1 MSTEPPG
8 TGGESPRRVRKIW
21 IVLATL
27 VGVAILVRVAL
38 PYLIPWAVG
47 WGAMRQAGLAA
58 HLGNVDL
65 WLLKGAIAVEDL
77 RVAQGD
83 DPPPDG
89 QTPDPETALL
99 ALDKAYLDFEWLD
112 LFKGVLHVKE
122 IDLERPRVKLQRLAN
137 GRIDPLGQGPGPPGK
152 RDEPETEP
160 VPEPDPEAVVDPESE
175 VAEEPE
181 AAEEAGWPMVVDR
194 LAIRGVEFHILDK
207 LDGEELAALDLQELD
222 LEEVRVHGT
231 AFGLGGLA
239 VTRPTIRVKRNFAL
253 DPTGGRSTEAPEGS
267 SGAEDEAP
275 TEGARTAFRVDDL
288 DIKRAAFT
296 LLVGEQTMNL
306 ALRVKADDVT
316 LDPGATFPFSVGLE
330 VEDGEVDVE
339 GTAGALPPF
348 FDGTV
353 KWQNLP
359 VPPLTLIARPAVQEG
374 HWVKSCRAAGDLK
387 VLARLGVIEGSGESP
402 EVRASGTVQVS
413 DVEISD
419 PSGEEIHVAWKSFDA
434 DLREV
439 AIPMGDAAA
448 TTPPRIAIGKV
459 SFTEPSILYT
469 QPSPALQELI
479 AGARPEEDAAT
490 KEEGAEEE
498 APSEEPASAGPRPE
512 ITVDRFELRGGD
524 VRFNDNAVEPPYRG
538 VIEGLEVTAQGID
551 AMAPSADKV
560 VVDAKLPGGA
570 RLDVDGKLGATD
582 GDLRLDVKRM
592 DLPTVNPY
600 AAAAGV
606 EVARGSLSLGADI
619 QAKDAQWNIDSDVTL
634 HHLRLDSEGSKS
646 FVEKLDMPVDL
657 ILSVLRSPDGD
668 IAIPVTVAFEE
679 GKAGVDVM
687 EIVMGALR
695 QALVGA
701 ATIPLKALGGVF
713 AGGGSVDFEP
723 LHALPGAVQPGEGT
737 EHRVADLVNLLEA
750 RPGLAVKLTGL
761 AGDEDRPF
769 LAEAELADQIA
780 AGGDL
785 PELPDGEGAGL
796 LERGRIKGALK
807 KRAEG
812 EPLSLSK
819 GNQVHLRRY
828 LAQVEVPDERYDEL
842 GRDRA
847 RAAQRAILRT
857 ERIDASR
864 VELADPGRGTP
875 GVGFGF
881 DAIPVRD

>member
-1 MSTEPPG
+1 
-8 TGGESPRRVRKIW
+8 
-21 IVLATL
+21 
-27 VGVAILVRVAL
+27 
-38 PYLIPWAVG
+38 
-47 WGAMRQAGLAA
+47 
-58 HLGNVDL
+58 
-65 WLLKGAIAVEDL
+65 
-77 RVAQGD
+77 
-83 DPPPDG
+83 
-89 QTPDPETALL
+89 
-99 ALDKAYLDFEWLD
+99 
-112 LFKGVLHVKE
+112 
-122 IDLERPRVKLQRLAN
+122 
-137 GRIDPLGQGPGPPGK
+137 
-152 RDEPETEP
+152 
-160 VPEPDPEAVVDPESE
+160 
-175 VAEEPE
+175 
-181 AAEEAGWPMVVDR
+181 MVVDR
-194 LAIRGVEFHILDK
+194 LAVRGVEFQILDK
-207 LDGEELAALDLQELD
+207 PDGEELAALDLQELD
-222 LEEVRVHGT
+222 LQEIRLHGN

-239 VTRPTIRVKRNFAL
+239 VTQPEVRVKRKFAL
-253 DPTGGRSTEAPEGS
+253 DPTGGRSPEASEDDTETGEPAG
-267 SGAEDEAP
+267 EA
-275 TEGARTAFRVDDL
+275 RRAFRVDDL

-296 LLVGEQTMNL
+296 LLVGDQTMDL

-330 VEDGEVDVE
+330 VEDGEVEVE
-339 GTAGALPPF
+339 GTAGAIPPF

-353 KWQNLP
+353 QWRNLP

-387 VLARLGVIEGSGESP
+387 VLARLGVIEGSGERP
-402 EVRASGTVQVS
+402 EVHASGTLQVS
-413 DVEISD
+413 DVEVSD

-434 DLREV
+434 ELREV

-459 SFTEPSILYT
+459 SLAEPSILYT
-469 QPSPALQELI
+469 QPSPALQKLI
-479 AGARPEEDAAT
+479 AGTQPEADAAG
-490 KEEGAEEE
+490 KEESAEEE
-498 APSEEPASAGPRPE
+498 PPSEEPASPSPRPE

-524 VRFNDNAVEPPYRG
+524 VRFDDNAVEPPYRG
-538 VIEGLEVTAQGID
+538 VFENLEVTAQGID

-570 RLDVDGKLGATD
+570 RLDLDGKLGATD

-592 DLPTVNPY
+592 DLPPVNPY

-619 QAKDAQWNIDSDVTL
+619 QAKDKQWNIESDVTL

-679 GKAGVDVM
+679 GKAGVDVL

-713 AGGGSVDFEP
+713 GGGGVEFEP
-723 LHALPGAVQPGEGT
+723 LPALPGAVQPGEGT
-737 EHRVADLVNLLEA
+737 EHRVADLVNLLES
-750 RPGLAVKLTGL
+750 RPGLAVTLTGL

-769 LAEAELADQIA
+769 LAEAELADRIA

-785 PELPDGEGAGL
+785 PELPEGEGAGL

-812 EPLSLSK
+812 EPISLSK
-819 GNQVHLRRY
+819 DDEVHLRRY

-847 RAAQRAILRT
+847 RAAQRAILET

-864 VELADPGRGTP
+864 VELADPDRGTP
-875 GVGFGF
+875 GVDFGF
-881 DAIPVRD
+881 EAIAVRD